1 MLSCVLS
8 MVCIC
13 CCFLD
18 QSIWRLP
25 VMCIRHFLT
34 NGFFL
39 SSGNQ
44 KWSANRGEASYSL
57 CVFGDVVLVGSFAM
71 KIAVFDINTGLA
83 FVCLMGDV
91 VM

>member
-1 MLSCVLS
+1 MSTSYFDRCL
-8 MVCIC
+8 
-13 CCFLD
+13 F
-18 QSIWRLP
+18 
-25 VMCIRHFLT
+25 
-34 NGFFL
+34 

-44 KWSANRGEASYSL
+44 KWSANRGEGSRSL
-57 CVFGDVVLVGSFAM
+57 CVFGDVVLVGSCEM